1 MTADSTR
8 SRGFDLWGVPFDG
21 ASTLGWP
28 GSRYAPAKVREALAW
43 MTMRGEDGWVYSLD
57 IDDLVPF
64 TADTLADR
72 GDVAVVAHD
81 VERTLAAC
89 SAAVTESV
97 LAGRVPVV
105 IGGDDS
111 LLFGAA
117 RGLHDAVFGSVAVLH
132 FDAHL
137 DLMDSNVT
145 QGRLSHSSGMRRAT
159 ELERIDPK
167 LCLQVGPRNFNFPSS
182 RRHKRDT
189 GLEHIGAADFAE
201 LGTAEVTRRALEH
214 VSGADHVLLAFDI
227 DVVDPAHA
235 PGAGAHEPGGITSR
249 QAMDAIRLLAP
260 RCSAMVLTEVNPLRD
275 LNDQTANLA
284 AYLIFSFIVFG
295 TGAESWHSGEHH

>member
-1 MTADSTR
+1 MTADKAR
-8 SRGFDLWGVPFDG
+8 ARGFDLWGAPFDG

-28 GSRYAPAKVREALAW
+28 GSRYAPAKVREALSW

-57 IDDLVPF
+57 TDSLVPF
-64 TADTLADR
+64 APETLADR
-72 GDVAVVAHD
+72 GDVAVVPHD

-89 SAAVTESV
+89 SAAVTGSV
-97 LAGRVPVV
+97 RGERVPVV

-117 RGLHDAVFGSVAVLH
+117 RGLHDAVSGNVAVLH

-137 DLMDSNVT
+137 DLMDSSPA
-145 QGRLSHSSGMRRAT
+145 QGRFSHSSGMRRAT

-201 LGTAEVTRRALEH
+201 LGTAEVARRALER
-214 VSGADHVLLAFDI
+214 VRGADHVLLAFDI

-260 RCSAMVLTEVNPLRD
+260 HCDALVLTEVNPLRD

-284 AYLIFSFIVFG
+284 AYLIFSFVVFG
-295 TGAESWHSGEHH
+295 SGTGPGHGEERR